1 MGETGPT
8 ALKSARFR
16 DKSRCLRADP
26 PNVTDP
32 SQAAKELGCLFEIQN
47 LLQMPG
53 PLVLGAQKKGVCV
66 CAWSPGG
73 GLHCLSPSLR
83 KAQVISSWKIVF

>member
-16 DKSRCLRADP
+16 DKCRCLRADP

-32 SQAAKELGCLFEIQN
+32 SQAAKELGCLF
-47 LLQMPG
+47 
-53 PLVLGAQKKGVCV
+53 
-66 CAWSPGG
+66 
-73 GLHCLSPSLR
+73 
-83 KAQVISSWKIVF
+83 